1 MLISLGIFSMLVG
14 LSFLG
19 LALYWADLACGVFAS
34 YSFVC
39 ALCEFVLASVTRQSV
54 AAREGGDRRMARS
67 FMASMTISRA

>member
-14 LSFLG
+14 LSFLAV
-19 LALYWADLACGVFAS
+19 ALYWADLACGIFAS

-54 AAREGGDRRMARS
+54 APREGRKMARS

>member
-1 MLISLGIFSMLVG
+1 MLISLGVFSMLVG

-19 LALYWADLACGVFAS
+19 VALYWADLACGVFAS

-54 AAREGGDRRMARS
+54 APREGQGQRMARS
-67 FMASMTISRA
+67 FMATMTVSRA